1 MQGGQVEEPPR
12 FTSKGVPVSEERIE
26 RLAAEAEEG
35 YDASV
40 IRSRAMSAGRD
51 HA

>member
-1 MQGGQVEEPPR
+1 MEEPPR

-40 IRSRAMSAGRD
+40 IRSWTTMSDERD